1 MFTGKISDKEI
12 TRRSGILELLE
23 NGDEVMTDKGFLIQ
37 DFLDPIGAKLVIP
50 PFLGN
55 TGIFSKE
62 DVTKTNCKATYSCR
76 EGHSYRCKEFHIF
89 DQVIPLS
96 IAGTVNQIWTVCCIV
111 NKFPR
116 KTVLIKAFN
125 KFSYCLV
132 V

>member
-62 DVTKTNCKATYSCR
+62 DVTKTQQIARLRIHVERAIRIDVKNSIFSIR
-76 EGHSYRCKEFHIF
+76 LFHC
-89 DQVIPLS
+89 QLP
-96 IAGTVNQIWTVCCIV
+96 
-111 NKFPR
+111 
-116 KTVLIKAFN
+116 VL
-125 KFSYCLV
+125 
-132 V
+132 